1 MKYDVSTG
9 QMEACINRMGG
20 WDNFLRYIGGQGKIV
35 FDTILAFVG
44 TWIAPATTEPFVV
57 SEKCVVDTSRK
68 AKVKI
73 SFLGNNFRA
82 WMLGK
87 VEEPGGETVLRHAR
101 LTKNSVDKP
110 ILDELGDKAETALT
124 DIFAM
129 MMEQP
134 NGEKEGN
141 LLADGP
147 ANIFY
152 VRNINGVL
160 RAVDVYWYDGG
171 WYVNAYSVE
180 NPYTWY
186 AGYRVFSRNSSLA
199 SSVPQESAAS

>member
-1 MKYDVSTG
+1 MPLEPRAEGSSRLSAEEETAMKYDVSTG

-57 SEKCVVDTSRK
+57 SEKFVVDTSRK

-87 VEEPGGETVLRHAR
+87 VEEPG
-101 LTKNSVDKP
+101 
-110 ILDELGDKAETALT
+110 
-124 DIFAM
+124 
-129 MMEQP
+129 
-134 NGEKEGN
+134 
-141 LLADGP
+141 
-147 ANIFY
+147 
-152 VRNINGVL
+152 
-160 RAVDVYWYDGG
+160 
-171 WYVNAYSVE
+171 
-180 NPYTWY
+180 
-186 AGYRVFSRNSSLA
+186 
-199 SSVPQESAAS
+199 